1 MNSANGYKDVEEM
14 QKKAIVVRKCKS
26 HRIGIAV
33 FAILMFV
40 ILTVII
46 LSLHSA
52 AALLLYIAPI
62 IILVPLILYYLTW
75 NIRFEEKVIVKRVFF
90 SEISRFYYSELREAV
105 KRYYTSERN
114 FTIRMHFSNGKTL
127 QFRMDDENAEKAVKT
142 LHKHCNIKTS

>member
-1 MNSANGYKDVEEM
+1 M

-26 HRIGIAV
+26 HRAGIAV

-52 AALLLYIAPI
+52 AALLLYIPPM
-62 IILVPLILYYLTW
+62 IILIPLTVYYLTW
-75 NIRFEEKVIVKRVFF
+75 NIRFEENVIVKRVFF
-90 SEISRFYYSELREAV
+90 AEISRFSYFALREVV

-114 FTIRMHFSNGKTL
+114 FTIRMHFVNKKIV
-127 QFRMDDENAEKAVKT
+127 QFRMDDENAEKAVKV
-142 LHKHCNIKTS
+142 LQKHCSIKTP

>member
-1 MNSANGYKDVEEM
+1 M

-26 HRIGIAV
+26 HRAGIAV

-52 AALLLYIAPI
+52 AALLLYIPPM
-62 IILVPLILYYLTW
+62 IILIPLTLYYLTC
-75 NIRFEEKVIVKRVFF
+75 NIRFEENVIVKSVFF
-90 SEISRFYYSELREAV
+90 AEISRFSYFALREVV

-114 FTIRMHFSNGKTL
+114 FTIRMHFVNKKIV
-127 QFRMDDENAEKAVKT
+127 QFRMDDENAEKAVKA
-142 LHKHCNIKTS
+142 LLKYCSIKIS